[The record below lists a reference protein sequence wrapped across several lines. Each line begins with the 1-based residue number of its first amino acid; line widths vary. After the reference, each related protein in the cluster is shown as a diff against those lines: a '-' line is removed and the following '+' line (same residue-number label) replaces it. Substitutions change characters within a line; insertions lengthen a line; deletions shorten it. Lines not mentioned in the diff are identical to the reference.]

1 MTNPSRTD
9 HPLHESHPRDFETNR
24 YVYPVL
30 SRRAEGI
37 SVGVNLNRD
46 KLCNFDCV
54 YCQVDRRGPVGTE
67 QADPRRL
74 AVELNEMLEL
84 AVSGRIFD
92 HTRFSDVPDPLRRL
106 NDIALS
112 GDGEPTASPMF
123 EQAVEICAAARRRL
137 GLDGI
142 NRSLN
147 KSVME
152 SSGAT
157 AGLPSS
163 DGREKQKDTAGQAS
177 SGTQHSRLGLDGVK
191 IVLITN
197 ASLLD
202 RPAVQRALD
211 VLDANG
217 GEIWAKLD
225 AGTES
230 HYHAANRSAV
240 PWRRILDNLLE
251 SARRRPIVIQSLWMR
266 MRGCPPAEAEIEA
279 FCDRLV
285 EITSSGGRIMLVQAH
300 TVARRPAEEWI
311 ASLSTAELEGI
322 AETIR
327 RRTGLTVKTFA

>member
-1 MTNPSRTD
+1 MTNPSRPD
-9 HPLHESHPRDFETNR
+9 HPLHESHPRDFESNH

-37 SVGVNLNRD
+37 SIGVNLNRD
-46 KLCNFDCV
+46 KLCNFDCI

-67 QADPRRL
+67 QVDPRRL
-74 AVELNEMLEL
+74 DVELNEMLEL
-84 AVSGRIFD
+84 AVSGGIFE
-92 HTRFSDVPDPLRRL
+92 HPRFSDVPEPLCRL

-112 GDGEPTASPMF
+112 GDGEPTASPSF
-123 EQAVEICAAARRRL
+123 EHAVEICASARR
-137 GLDGI
+137 
-142 NRSLN
+142 
-147 KSVME
+147 
-152 SSGAT
+152 
-157 AGLPSS
+157 
-163 DGREKQKDTAGQAS
+163 
-177 SGTQHSRLGLDGVK
+177 RLGLDGVK

-230 HYHAANRSAV
+230 HYREVNRSAV

-251 SARRRPIVIQSLWMR
+251 AARRRPIVVQSLWIKIHDE
-266 MRGCPPAEAEIEA
+266 PPVEAEIEA

-285 EITSSGGRIMLVQAH
+285 EITSSGGRVKLVQAH
-300 TVARRPAEEWI
+300 TVARRPAEQWV
-311 ASLSTAELEGI
+311 APLSADELEKI

>member
-1 MTNPSRTD
+1 MTNPSRPD

-37 SVGVNLNRD
+37 SIGVNLNRD

-67 QADPRRL
+67 QVDLERL
-74 AVELNEMLEL
+74 AVELNEMLDL
-84 AVSGRIFD
+84 AVSGGIFE
-92 HTRFSDVPDPLRRL
+92 HPRFSDVPEPLRRL

-123 EQAVEICAAARRRL
+123 EQAVEICTAAR
-137 GLDGI
+137 
-142 NRSLN
+142 
-147 KSVME
+147 
-152 SSGAT
+152 
-157 AGLPSS
+157 
-163 DGREKQKDTAGQAS
+163 
-177 SGTQHSRLGLDGVK
+177 SRLGLDDVK

-230 HYHAANRSAV
+230 HYREVNRSAV

-251 SARRRPIVIQSLWMR
+251 AARRRPIVVQSLWMKIHNE
-266 MRGCPPAEAEIEA
+266 PPVEAEIEA

-285 EITSSGGRIMLVQAH
+285 EITSSGGRVKLVQAH
-300 TVARRPAEEWI
+300 TVARRPAEQWI
-311 ASLSTAELEGI
+311 ASLSADELEGI

-327 RRTGLTVKTFA
+327 HRTGLTVKTFA